1 VKSRTPVVVRR
12 GLADLGEHL
21 RTWRRLNGV
30 TQQLLAERAGV
41 SVPTLRTVESGG
53 SVSTDSLARILRA
66 LGVLDT
72 VVAAVDPM
80 NSDVGRL
87 RAGQRLPERVRT
99 PRPR

>member
-1 VKSRTPVVVRR
+1 MVVRAL
-12 GLADLGEHL
+12 GDLGEHL

-41 SVPTLRTVESGG
+41 SVPTLRTLETGG

-66 LGVLDT
+66 LGVLDA
-72 VVAAVDPM
+72 VVAAADPM

-87 RAGQRLPERVRT
+87 RAEQHLPERVRT
-99 PRPR
+99 ARSR